1 MTDSTIDSTAASGT
15 RLLDRPAAAP
25 ALHGPA
31 FDGPALDDRALD
43 DRIEAVFGPL
53 VDEIAAGA
61 VSRERE
67 RRLPVDEVD
76 LLRRA
81 GFGALRV
88 PVEHG
93 GWGASLEQEFRLLVR
108 LGAADSNLPQL
119 LRGHVAF
126 VETQRAQ
133 PDGPLR
139 TEWLERLATGDVLV
153 GNAQA
158 ERGDAT
164 AVTTRLTEVDGRL
177 RLDGRKFYSTG
188 TLYADWIWV
197 GAVRGDEPVA
207 LAVRA
212 DAPGVTRLDD
222 WDGFGQ
228 RLTGSG
234 TTIFDD
240 VTVDPAQVLP
250 WSDNAER
257 RPLAYTQALYQLV
270 LLAAEAGIARAVLRD
285 AVDFV
290 RPRTRTFGVA
300 GVSLPRED
308 PLVQRVVGRLSSTAS
323 AVEAVTLSAVRALE
337 AADTR
342 ASAGGRAPVDA
353 AASGS
358 GSTSDDASASDD
370 ASTSDDAYQE
380 ALATVFE
387 AQQVV
392 LPLVLEAATALF
404 EVGGASAVDADRAL
418 DRHWRNART
427 IASHNPAIHRERAL
441 GDRRLNGTPFRTGP
455 QAAPAAPEPAGTVLP
470 KYGESDPRRFT
481 DGSPSTAAAAVGS
494 VG

>member
-1 MTDSTIDSTAASGT
+1 MTDSTSDPTAGPGT
-15 RLLDRPAAAP
+15 P
-25 ALHGPA
+25 H
-31 FDGPALDDRALD
+31 LD

-61 VSRERE
+61 VARERD
-67 RRLPVDEVD
+67 RRLPVAEVD

-108 LGAADSNLPQL
+108 LGEADSNLPQL

-139 TEWLERLATGDVLV
+139 TEWLGRLAAGDVLV

-197 GAVRGDEPVA
+197 GALRGDEPVA

-222 WDGFGQ
+222 WGGFGQ

-270 LLAAEAGIARAVLRD
+270 LLAAETGIARAVLRD

-308 PLVQRVVGRLSSTAS
+308 PLVQGVVGRLSSIAS

-337 AADTR
+337 AVDAR
-342 ASAGGRAPVDA
+342 ASN
-353 AASGS
+353 
-358 GSTSDDASASDD
+358 DD
-370 ASTSDDAYQE
+370 YQE

-455 QAAPAAPEPAGTVLP
+455 QAAAAAPATPAAP
-470 KYGESDPRRFT
+470 
-481 DGSPSTAAAAVGS
+481 AAAHPDLVRTP
-494 VG
+494 

>member
-1 MTDSTIDSTAASGT
+1 MTDSTSDPTAGPGT
-15 RLLDRPAAAP
+15 R
-25 ALHGPA
+25 H
-31 FDGPALDDRALD
+31 LD

-61 VSRERE
+61 VARERD

-108 LGAADSNLPQL
+108 LGTADSNLPQL

-139 TEWLERLATGDVLV
+139 TEWLERLAAGDVLV

-197 GAVRGDEPVA
+197 GALRGDEPVA

-270 LLAAEAGIARAVLRD
+270 LLAAETGIARAVLRD

-308 PLVQRVVGRLSSTAS
+308 PLVQGVVGRLSSIAT

-337 AADTR
+337 AADVR
-342 ASAGGRAPVDA
+342 ASDV
-353 AASGS
+353 
-358 GSTSDDASASDD
+358 ASASDGGS
-370 ASTSDDAYQE
+370 AQDDGYQE

-455 QAAPAAPEPAGTVLP
+455 QAAAAA
-470 KYGESDPRRFT
+470 S
-481 DGSPSTAAAAVGS
+481 SAAAAAVAPAARS
-494 VG
+494 AAPAPAAAHPDLVRTP

>member
-1 MTDSTIDSTAASGT
+1 MTDSTSDPTACPGT
-15 RLLDRPAAAP
+15 P
-25 ALHGPA
+25 H
-31 FDGPALDDRALD
+31 LD
-43 DRIEAVFGPL
+43 DRIEVVFGPL
-53 VDEIAAGA
+53 VEEIAAGA
-61 VSRERE
+61 VAGERA

-108 LGAADSNLPQL
+108 LGEADSNLPQL

-139 TEWLERLATGDVLV
+139 TEWLERLAAGDVLV

-197 GAVRGDEPVA
+197 GALRGDEPVA

-222 WDGFGQ
+222 WGGFGQ

-240 VTVDPAQVLP
+240 VTVDPAQVLR

-270 LLAAEAGIARAVLRD
+270 LLAAETGIARAVLRD

-300 GVSLPRED
+300 GVSLPRVD
-308 PLVQRVVGRLSSTAS
+308 PLVQGVVGRLSSIAS

-337 AADTR
+337 AAEAR
-342 ASAGGRAPVDA
+342 ASAAASA
-353 AASGS
+353 AASVDSSAPDG
-358 GSTSDDASASDD
+358 ASAADD
-370 ASTSDDAYQE
+370 DYQE

-455 QAAPAAPEPAGTVLP
+455 QAAAAAAPAAPAPP
-470 KYGESDPRRFT
+470 
-481 DGSPSTAAAAVGS
+481 AAAHPDLVRTP
-494 VG
+494 

>member
-1 MTDSTIDSTAASGT
+1 MTDSTSDPTAGPGT
-15 RLLDRPAAAP
+15 R
-25 ALHGPA
+25 H
-31 FDGPALDDRALD
+31 LD

-61 VSRERE
+61 VARERD

-108 LGAADSNLPQL
+108 LGEADSNLPQL

-139 TEWLERLATGDVLV
+139 TEWLERLAAGDVLV

-197 GAVRGDEPVA
+197 GALRGDEPVA

-222 WDGFGQ
+222 WGGFGQ

-270 LLAAEAGIARAVLRD
+270 LLAAETGIARAVLRD

-308 PLVQRVVGRLSSTAS
+308 PLVQGVVGRLSSIAS

-337 AADTR
+337 AAD
-342 ASAGGRAPVDA
+342 ARAPGD
-353 AASGS
+353 ASGS
-358 GSTSDDASASDD
+358 QSAAADD
-370 ASTSDDAYQE
+370 YQE

-441 GDRRLNGTPFRTGP
+441 GDRRLNGTLFRTGP
-455 QAAPAAPEPAGTVLP
+455 QAAAAAPATPAAP
-470 KYGESDPRRFT
+470 
-481 DGSPSTAAAAVGS
+481 AAAHAALVRTP
-494 VG
+494 

>member
-1 MTDSTIDSTAASGT
+1 MTSRLTDHDTSAAS
-15 RLLDRPAAAP
+15 L
-25 ALHGPA
+25 
-31 FDGPALDDRALD
+31 LD

-53 VDEIAAGA
+53 VDDIVAGA
-61 VSRERE
+61 VARERD
-67 RRLPVDEVD
+67 RRLPVEEVD
-76 LLRRA
+76 RLRRA

-139 TEWLERLATGDVLV
+139 TEWLTRLATGDVLV

-164 AVTTRLTEVDGRL
+164 AVTTRLTEVDGGL

-197 GAVRGDEPVA
+197 GALRGDEPVA

-212 DAPGVTRLDD
+212 DAPGVTRVDD

-234 TTIFDD
+234 TTLFEG
-240 VTVDPAQVLP
+240 VEVDPRQVLP
-250 WSDNAER
+250 WSDSAER

-270 LLAAEAGIARAVLRD
+270 LLAAESGIARAVLRD

-308 PLVQRVVGRLSSTAS
+308 PLVQRVVGRLSSIAS

-337 AADTR
+337 AADRR
-342 ASAGGRAPVDA
+342 ASE
-353 AASGS
+353 
-358 GSTSDDASASDD
+358 DD
-370 ASTSDDAYQE
+370 YQE

-455 QAAPAAPEPAGTVLP
+455 QAAAAAPAVPAAAEPA
-470 KYGESDPRRFT
+470 
-481 DGSPSTAAAAVGS
+481 AAEPALAGARAAS
-494 VG
+494 

>member
-1 MTDSTIDSTAASGT
+1 MTDSTSDPTAASGT
-15 RLLDRPAAAP
+15 S
-25 ALHGPA
+25 H
-31 FDGPALDDRALD
+31 LDDRV
-43 DRIEAVFGPL
+43 EAVFGPL

-61 VSRERE
+61 VARERD

-108 LGAADSNLPQL
+108 LGEADSNLPQL

-139 TEWLERLATGDVLV
+139 TEWLGRLAAGDVLV

-197 GAVRGDEPVA
+197 GALRGDEPVA

-222 WDGFGQ
+222 WGGFGQ

-270 LLAAEAGIARAVLRD
+270 LLAAETGIARAVLRD

-308 PLVQRVVGRLSSTAS
+308 PLVQGVVGRLSSIAS

-337 AADTR
+337 AADAR
-342 ASAGGRAPVDA
+342 ASAA
-353 AASGS
+353 AV
-358 GSTSDDASASDD
+358 DASASGDD
-370 ASTSDDAYQE
+370 YQE

-404 EVGGASAVDADRAL
+404 EVGGAS
-418 DRHWRNART
+418 W
-427 IASHNPAIHRERAL
+427 
-441 GDRRLNGTPFRTGP
+441 
-455 QAAPAAPEPAGTVLP
+455 
-470 KYGESDPRRFT
+470 
-481 DGSPSTAAAAVGS
+481 
-494 VG
+494 

>member
-1 MTDSTIDSTAASGT
+1 MTSRLTDHDTSAAS
-15 RLLDRPAAAP
+15 L
-25 ALHGPA
+25 
-31 FDGPALDDRALD
+31 LD

-53 VDEIAAGA
+53 VDDIAAGA
-61 VSRERE
+61 VARERD
-67 RRLPVDEVD
+67 RRLPVEEVD
-76 LLRRA
+76 RLRRA

-139 TEWLERLATGDVLV
+139 TEWLTRLATGDVLV

-164 AVTTRLTEVDGRL
+164 AVTTRLTEVDGGL

-197 GAVRGDEPVA
+197 GALRGDEPVA

-212 DAPGVTRLDD
+212 DAPGVTRVDD

-234 TTIFDD
+234 TTLFEG
-240 VTVDPAQVLP
+240 VEVDPRQVLP
-250 WSDNAER
+250 WSDSAER

-270 LLAAEAGIARAVLRD
+270 LLAAESGIARAVLRD

-308 PLVQRVVGRLSSTAS
+308 PLVQRVVGRLSSIAS

-337 AADTR
+337 AADRR
-342 ASAGGRAPVDA
+342 ASE
-353 AASGS
+353 
-358 GSTSDDASASDD
+358 DD
-370 ASTSDDAYQE
+370 YQE

-455 QAAPAAPEPAGTVLP
+455 QAAAAAPAVPAAAEPA
-470 KYGESDPRRFT
+470 
-481 DGSPSTAAAAVGS
+481 AAEPALAGARAAS
-494 VG
+494 

>member
-1 MTDSTIDSTAASGT
+1 MTDSTSAPDP
-15 RLLDRPAAAP
+15 RL
-25 ALHGPA
+25 
-31 FDGPALDDRALD
+31 LD

-53 VDEIAAGA
+53 VDDVAAGA
-61 VSRERE
+61 VARERD

-76 LLRRA
+76 RLRRA

-88 PVEHG
+88 PAEHG

-139 TEWLERLATGDVLV
+139 TEWLTRLAAGDVLV

-197 GAVRGDEPVA
+197 GALRGDEPVA

-212 DAPGVTRLDD
+212 DAPGVTRVDD
-222 WDGFGQ
+222 WGGFGQ

-234 TTIFDD
+234 TTVFDD
-240 VTVDPAQVLP
+240 VEVDPRQVLP

-270 LLAAEAGIARAVLRD
+270 LLATQSGIARAVLRD

-308 PLVQRVVGRLSSTAS
+308 PLVQGVVGRLSSIAS

-337 AADTR
+337 AADRR
-342 ASAGGRAPVDA
+342 AGEAADAVGGAGALGA
-353 AASGS
+353 AGASGT
-358 GSTSDDASASDD
+358 GDPDEG
-370 ASTSDDAYQE
+370 YQE

-404 EVGGASAVDADRAL
+404 EVGGASAVDSDRAL

-427 IASHNPAIHRERAL
+427 IASHNPAVHRERAL

-455 QAAPAAPEPAGTVLP
+455 VSRHERLLLP
-470 KYGESDPRRFT
+470 S
-481 DGSPSTAAAAVGS
+481 
-494 VG
+494 

>member
-1 MTDSTIDSTAASGT
+1 MTHSTLDHDTSAA
-15 RLLDRPAAAP
+15 RL
-25 ALHGPA
+25 
-31 FDGPALDDRALD
+31 LD
-43 DRIEAVFGPL
+43 DRIESVFGPL

-61 VSRERE
+61 VARERD
-67 RRLPVDEVD
+67 RRLPVEELDR
-76 LLRRA
+76 LRRA

-88 PVEHG
+88 PAEHG

-139 TEWLERLATGDVLV
+139 TEWLTRLAAGDVLV

-164 AVTTRLTEVDGRL
+164 AVTTRLTEVDGGL

-197 GAVRGDEPVA
+197 GALRGDEPVA

-212 DAPGVTRLDD
+212 DAPGVTRVDD

-234 TTIFDD
+234 TTLFEG
-240 VTVDPAQVLP
+240 VEVDPRQVLP
-250 WSDNAER
+250 WSDSAER

-270 LLAAEAGIARAVLRD
+270 LLAAESGIARAVLRD

-308 PLVQRVVGRLSSTAS
+308 PLVQQVVGRLSSIAS
-323 AVEAVTLSAVRALE
+323 AVEAVTLSAVRSLE
-337 AADTR
+337 AADER
-342 ASAGGRAPVDA
+342 ASDE
-353 AASGS
+353 
-358 GSTSDDASASDD
+358 
-370 ASTSDDAYQE
+370 AYQE

-392 LPLVLEAATALF
+392 LPLVLEATTALF

-455 QAAPAAPEPAGTVLP
+455 QAAAP
-470 KYGESDPRRFT
+470 
-481 DGSPSTAAAAVGS
+481 AAAAPAAAAES
-494 VG
+494 AQPASTP

>member
-1 MTDSTIDSTAASGT
+1 MTHSTSDPTAGPGT
-15 RLLDRPAAAP
+15 R
-25 ALHGPA
+25 H
-31 FDGPALDDRALD
+31 LD

-61 VSRERE
+61 VARERD

-139 TEWLERLATGDVLV
+139 TEWLERLAAGDVLV

-164 AVTTRLTEVDGRL
+164 AVATRLTEVDGRL

-270 LLAAEAGIARAVLRD
+270 LLAAETGIARAVLRD
-285 AVDFV
+285 AVEFV

-308 PLVQRVVGRLSSTAS
+308 PLVQRVVGRLSSIGS

-337 AADTR
+337 AADDR
-342 ASAGGRAPVDA
+342 ASGD
-353 AASGS
+353 ASGS
-358 GSTSDDASASDD
+358 GGTSASDD
-370 ASTSDDAYQE
+370 DYQE
-380 ALATVFE
+380 ALATAFE

-404 EVGGASAVDADRAL
+404 EVGGASAVDSDRAL

-455 QAAPAAPEPAGTVLP
+455 QAAAVA
-470 KYGESDPRRFT
+470 S
-481 DGSPSTAAAAVGS
+481 AAAAPATSHPDLVRTP
-494 VG
+494 

>member
-1 MTDSTIDSTAASGT
+1 MTHSTSDSTAGPGT
-15 RLLDRPAAAP
+15 R
-25 ALHGPA
+25 H
-31 FDGPALDDRALD
+31 LD

-53 VDEIAAGA
+53 VDHIAAGA
-61 VSRERE
+61 VARERD

-139 TEWLERLATGDVLV
+139 TEWLERLAAGDVLV

-240 VTVDPAQVLP
+240 VTVDAAQVLP

-270 LLAAEAGIARAVLRD
+270 LLAAETGIARAVLRD
-285 AVDFV
+285 AVEFV

-308 PLVQRVVGRLSSTAS
+308 PLVQRVVGRLSSIAS

-337 AADTR
+337 AADER
-342 ASAGGRAPVDA
+342 ASGDA
-353 AASGS
+353 SVSGPASGS
-358 GSTSDDASASDD
+358 GPAADDG
-370 ASTSDDAYQE
+370 YQE

-427 IASHNPAIHRERAL
+427 VASHNPAIHRERAL

-455 QAAPAAPEPAGTVLP
+455 QAAARPDLVRTP
-470 KYGESDPRRFT
+470 
-481 DGSPSTAAAAVGS
+481 
-494 VG
+494 